1 MEIRVAETAGFCFGV
16 NRAVDMLY
24 KMIDEGKKV
33 CTLGP
38 IIHNPQ
44 VIEDLE
50 KRGVKAVSS
59 PCQVPE
65 GYEVVIRAHGVTKQ
79 VIAELQER
87 NIPYTDATCPFV
99 LKIHKIIKEQTHK
112 DDIVLIAGDGQHP
125 EVCGFR
131 SHCKGESYTFKNQQ
145 ELLEIIE
152 NNSDL
157 ENKRIFL
164 LAQTTF
170 SVKEWKKCLKIIE
183 KLYTNSIYFDTIC
196 SATQRRQD
204 EADHL
209 SRWADVMLV
218 IGGTFSSNTVK
229 LKNVCSENAR
239 TYLLERAEDLQ
250 PIDFSGCQKLGI
262 TAGASTPARIIKE
275 VKVIMTENFNEMQ
288 TNKSKETQDQELFLA
303 AVDSMDN
310 TSTSQNVVG
319 VVVSIAPNE
328 IQVDI
333 GRKYAGFIP
342 RDEYSNDPTA
352 DPMQELKVGDKL
364 NLTIMSTNDSE
375 GTMKLSKRIYDRKA
389 SWQTILDAKENE
401 TVLEAVVAEAV
412 KGGVIVYPMG
422 SRVFIPASLTGVA
435 RDEELDVLLKKNVKF
450 RVIDIDER
458 RRRVIGSIRSVANE
472 ERKAAAEAFWATAEE
487 GKTYTGTV
495 RSLTNYGAFVDLG
508 GVEGM
513 IHISELSWS
522 KIKHP
527 SEIVNVGDTVEVY
540 IKAIETKDDEKKK
553 ISLGY
558 KKIEDDPWQIFTGKF
573 QVGDIADVEIQGL
586 ATFGAF
592 AKIIDD
598 IKGLIHISQ
607 IADRHIAS
615 PKEVLSIGDVVK
627 AKITE
632 IDYDRKRVSLSIRA
646 LIEKDENVEV
656 EEAAAYAPAE
666 EETVEEA
673 VEAAIEAAEQAVAAE
688 DAE

>member
-1 MEIRVAETAGFCFGV
+1 MEIRVAKTAGFCFGV

-24 KMIDEGKKV
+24 KIVDEGRAV

-50 KRGVKAVSS
+50 SRGVKAVDSVS
-59 PCQVPE
+59 QVPE
-65 GYEVVIRAHGVTKQ
+65 NYEVVIRAHGVTKEVMQ
-79 VIAELQER
+79 QLNDRGIR
-87 NIPYTDATCPFV
+87 YTDATCPYV
-99 LKIHKIIKEQTHK
+99 LKIHKIIKEQTTK
-112 DDIVLIAGDGQHP
+112 DDIILIAGDGNHP

-131 SHCKGESYTFKNQQ
+131 SHCKGESYTFKTAE
-145 ELLEIIE
+145 ELQSILEANSSKENRRII
-152 NNSDL
+152 
-157 ENKRIFL
+157 L

-170 SVKEWKKCLKIIE
+170 SVKEWKKSLKIIE
-183 KLYTNSIYFDTIC
+183 KLCTNSIYFDTIC
-196 SATQRRQD
+196 RATQERQD
-204 EADHL
+204 EAEHL
-209 SRWADVMLV
+209 SKWADVMLV
-218 IGGTFSSNTVK
+218 IGGAFSSNTVK
-229 LKNVCSENAR
+229 LKNVSSENTR
-239 TYLLERAEDLQ
+239 TYLIERVQDLQ
-250 PIDFSGCQKLGI
+250 PIDFSGCSKIGI

-352 DPMQELKVGDKL
+352 DPMQELKIGDKL
-364 NLTIMSTNDSE
+364 NLTIMSTNDNE

-389 SWQTILDAKENE
+389 SWQTILDAKEND
-401 TVLEAVVAEAV
+401 TVLEAVVSEVV
-412 KGGVIVYPMG
+412 KGGVIAYPMG
-422 SRVFIPASLTGVA
+422 SRVFIPASLTGLA
-435 RDEELDVLLKKNVKF
+435 RNEELDVLLKQKVQF
-450 RVIDIDER
+450 RIIDIDDR
-458 RRRVIGSIRSVANE
+458 RRRVIGSIRSVTAE
-472 ERKAAAEAFWATAEE
+472 ARKAAADAFWATAEE

-495 RSLTNYGAFVDLG
+495 KSLTSYGAFVDLG

-513 IHISELSWS
+513 IHISELAWT

-527 SEIVNVGDTVEVY
+527 SEIVNVGDSVEVY
-540 IKAIETKDDEKKK
+540 IKAIEVKDDEKKK

-558 KKIEDDPWQIFTGKF
+558 KKIEDDPWQIFTSKYA
-573 QVGDIADVEIQGL
+573 VGDVADVEIQGL

-592 AKIIDD
+592 AKIVDD
-598 IKGLIHISQ
+598 VKGLIHISQ

-615 PKEVLSIGDVVK
+615 PKEVLSIGDIVK

-646 LIEKDENVEV
+646 LIEKDENTEV
-656 EEAAAYAPAE
+656 EGIEEYAPAA

-673 VEAAIEAAEQAVAAE
+673 VEAAIEAAA

>member
-1 MEIRVAETAGFCFGV
+1 MEIRVAKTAGFCFGV
-16 NRAVDMLY
+16 NRAVNMLY
-24 KMIDEGKKV
+24 KMIDEGKNV

-50 KRGVKAVSS
+50 KRGVMAVSTPS
-59 PCQVPE
+59 EVPQ

-79 VIAELQER
+79 VLTELEER
-87 NIPYTDATCPFV
+87 GIKYTDATCPYV
-99 LKIHKIIKEQTHK
+99 LKIHKIIKEKTQK
-112 DDIVLIAGDGQHP
+112 DDIILIAGDGNHP

-131 SHCKGESYTFKNQQ
+131 SHCKGESYTFKTTE
-145 ELLEIIE
+145 ELQSIL
-152 NNSDL
+152 NSISK
-157 ENKRIFL
+157 EEHRRKIL

-170 SVKEWKKCLKIIE
+170 SVKEWKKSLKIIE
-183 KLYTNSIYFDTIC
+183 KLCTNSIYFDTIC
-196 SATQRRQD
+196 RATQERQD
-204 EADHL
+204 EAEHL
-209 SRWADVMLV
+209 SQWADVMLV
-218 IGGTFSSNTVK
+218 IGGAFSSNTVK
-229 LKNVCSENAR
+229 LKNVSAQNTK
-239 TYLLERAEDLQ
+239 TYLIERVEDLK
-250 PIDFSGCQKLGI
+250 IDNFIGAEKIGI

-352 DPMQELKVGDKL
+352 DPMQELKIGDKL

-401 TVLEAVVAEAV
+401 TVMEAVVAEAV
-412 KGGVIVYPMG
+412 KGGVIAYPMG
-422 SRVFIPASLTGVA
+422 SRVFIPASLTGLA
-435 RDEELDVLLKKNVKF
+435 RNEDLSTLVKQKVQF
-450 RVIDIDER
+450 RIIDIDER
-458 RRRVIGSIRSVANE
+458 RRRVIGSIRSVVAE
-472 ERKAAAEAFWATAEE
+472 QRKAAADAFWATAEE

-495 RSLTNYGAFVDLG
+495 KSLTSYGAFVDLG

-540 IKAIETKDDEKKK
+540 IKSIETKDDEKKK

-558 KKIEDDPWQIFTGKF
+558 KKIEDDPWQIFTSKYS
-573 QVGDIADVEIQGL
+573 VGDVTDVEIQGL

-598 IKGLIHISQ
+598 VKGLIHISQ

-646 LIEKDENVEV
+646 LIEKDENTDVENYD
-656 EEAAAYAPAE
+656 EYAPAA

-673 VEAAIEAAEQAVAAE
+673 VEAAIEAT

>member
-16 NRAVDMLY
+16 NRAVSILY
-24 KMIDEGKKV
+24 KKIDEGTKV

-50 KRGVKAVSS
+50 KKGVRIIDRPGDA
-59 PCQVPE
+59 PE
-65 GYEVVIRAHGVTKQ
+65 GYEVVIRAHGVDCRTEQ
-79 VIAELQER
+79 ELDER
-87 NIPYTDATCPFV
+87 GINYTDATCPYV
-99 LKIHKIIKEQTHK
+99 LKIHRIIKEETTK
-112 DDIVLIAGDGQHP
+112 DDIVLIAGDGAHP

-131 SHCKGESYTFKNQQ
+131 SHCKGESYTFKNEE
-145 ELLEIIE
+145 ELLEILKNNPHIE
-152 NNSDL
+152 
-157 ENKRIFL
+157 EKPVIFV
-164 LAQTTF
+164 AQTTF
-170 SVKEWKKCLKIIE
+170 SVKEWKKCSKIIG
-183 KLYTNSIYFDTIC
+183 KLCTKAIYFDTIC
-196 SATQRRQD
+196 RATQERQR
-204 EADHL
+204 EAAEL
-209 SRWADVMLV
+209 SRWADLMIV
-218 IGGTFSSNTVK
+218 IGGCFSSNTVK
-229 LKNVCSENAR
+229 LKNVCSENCR
-239 TYLLERAEDLQ
+239 TYLVERAEDLQ
-250 PIDFSGCQKLGI
+250 EIDFGSCEKIGI

-275 VKVIMTENFNEMQ
+275 VEVIMTENFSETQ
-288 TNKSKETQDQELFLA
+288 NKSKETQDQELFLA

-352 DPMQELKVGDKL
+352 DPTQELKIGDKL

-389 SWQTILDAKENE
+389 SWQTILDAKEND
-401 TVLEAVVAEAV
+401 TVMEGVVSEVV

-422 SRVFIPASLTGVA
+422 SRVFIPASLTGLSKN
-435 RDEELDVLLKKNVKF
+435 EELDSLLKKTVRF
-450 RVIDIDER
+450 RIIDVEER
-458 RRRVIGSIRSVANE
+458 RRRVIGSIRSVLNE
-472 ERKAAAEAFWATAEE
+472 ERKALADAFWATAEE

-495 RSLTNYGAFVDLG
+495 KSLTSYGAFVDLG

-540 IKAIETKDDEKKK
+540 IKSIEEKEDGKKK

-558 KKIEDDPWQIFTGKF
+558 KKVEDDPWEIFKRDFT
-573 QVGDIADVEIQGL
+573 VDDVCDVEIVGL

-598 IKGLIHISQ
+598 VKGLIHISQ

-632 IDYDRKRVSLSIRA
+632 IDYERKRVSLSIRA
-646 LIEKDENVEV
+646 LIEKDENVSV
-656 EEAAAYAPAE
+656 EDMQAYSTDEPTA
-666 EETVEEA
+666 EEA
-673 VEAAIEAAEQAVAAE
+673 VEAAVEAAE

>member
-16 NRAVDMLY
+16 DRAVNILY
-24 KMIDEGKKV
+24 KMIEEGKKV

-50 KRGVKAVSS
+50 GKGVKIISDVSD
-59 PCQVPE
+59 VPD

-79 VIAELQER
+79 TIESLDKSGVK
-87 NIPYTDATCPFV
+87 YTDATCPYV
-99 LKIHKIIKEQTHK
+99 LKIHRIIKDQTNEN
-112 DDIVLIAGDGQHP
+112 DIVLIAGDGEHP
-125 EVCGFR
+125 EVKGFS
-131 SHCKGESYTFKNQQ
+131 SHCKGEYYTFKNEE
-145 ELLEIIE
+145 ELQGIL
-152 NNSDL
+152 SDNDNF
-157 ENKRIFL
+157 ENKQIYF

-170 SVKEWKKCLKIIE
+170 SVKEWKKCIKIIQ
-183 KLYTNSIYFDTIC
+183 KVCTNPISFDTIC
-196 SATQRRQD
+196 RATQERQD
-204 EADHL
+204 EAGEL
-209 SRWADVMLV
+209 SKWADTMLV
-218 IGGTFSSNTVK
+218 IGGNFSSNTVK
-229 LKNVCSENAR
+229 LRNVCEENTK
-239 TYLLERAEDLQ
+239 TYLIERVEDLQ
-250 PIDFSGCQKLGI
+250 PIDFTGCKKLGI

-375 GTMKLSKRIYDRKA
+375 GTMKLSKRIYDRKS
-389 SWQTILDAKENE
+389 SWQNILNAKDSEE
-401 TVLEAVVAEAV
+401 VLEAVVAEVV

-435 RDEELDVLLKKNVKF
+435 RGEELDVLLKKSVKF
-450 RVIDIDER
+450 RIIDIDDR
-458 RRRVIGSIRSVANE
+458 KRRVIGSIRSVANE
-472 ERKAAAEAFWATAEE
+472 ERKAAADAFWATAEE

-513 IHISELSWS
+513 IHISELAWT

-540 IKAIETKDDEKKK
+540 IKAIEVKDDEKKK

-558 KKIEDDPWQIFTGKF
+558 KKIEDDPWQIFTSKYA
-573 QVGDIADVEIQGL
+573 VGDIADVEIQGL

-592 AKIIDD
+592 AKIIED

-615 PKEVLSIGDVVK
+615 PKEVLTIGDVVK

-646 LIEKDENVEV
+646 LIEKDENTEV
-656 EEAAAYAPAE
+656 ENIEEYAPAAE
-666 EETVEEA
+666 ATVEEA
-673 VEAAIEAAEQAVAAE
+673 VEAAIEAT

>member
-16 NRAVDMLY
+16 NRAVNILY

-44 VIEDLE
+44 VIEDMQE
-50 KRGVKAVSS
+50 KSVRIISDVSE
-59 PCQVPE
+59 VPE

-79 VIAELQER
+79 TIESLEKTGVIF
-87 NIPYTDATCPFV
+87 TDATCPYV
-99 LKIHKIIKEQTHK
+99 LKIHRIIKEQTNEN
-112 DDIVLIAGDGQHP
+112 DIVLIAGDGEHP
-125 EVCGFR
+125 EVRGFS
-131 SHCKGESYTFKNQQ
+131 SHCKGKYYTFKNAD
-145 ELLEIIE
+145 ELQLILD
-152 NNSDL
+152 NNDNF
-157 ENKRIFL
+157 ENKGICF

-170 SVKEWKKCLKIIE
+170 SVKEWKKCLKIIQ
-183 KLYTNSIYFDTIC
+183 KVCTNPIYFDTIC
-196 SATQRRQD
+196 RATQERQD
-204 EADHL
+204 EAGLL
-209 SRWADVMLV
+209 SKWADIMLV
-218 IGGTFSSNTVK
+218 IGGNFSSNTVK
-229 LKNVCSENAR
+229 LKNVCEENTE
-239 TYLLERAEDLQ
+239 TYLIERVEDLQ
-250 PIDFSGCQKLGI
+250 PVDFSGCKKLGI

-364 NLTIMSTNDSE
+364 NLTIMSTNDNE

-389 SWQTILDAKENE
+389 SWQNILNAKDSEE
-401 TVLEAVVAEAV
+401 IMEAVVAEVV

-435 RDEELDVLLKKNVKF
+435 RGEELDVLLKKSVKF
-450 RVIDIDER
+450 RIIDIDDR
-458 RRRVIGSIRSVANE
+458 KRRVIGSIRSVANE
-472 ERKAAAEAFWATAEE
+472 ERKAAADAFWATAEE

-513 IHISELSWS
+513 IHISELAWT

-540 IKAIETKDDEKKK
+540 IKAIEVKDDEKKK

-558 KKIEDDPWQIFTGKF
+558 KKIEDDPWQIFTSKYA
-573 QVGDIADVEIQGL
+573 VGDIADVEIQGL

-592 AKIIDD
+592 AKIVEDV
-598 IKGLIHISQ
+598 KGLIHISQ

-615 PKEVLSIGDVVK
+615 PKEVLTIGDVVK

-646 LIEKDENVEV
+646 LIEKDENTEV
-656 EEAAAYAPAE
+656 EGLEEYAPAAE
-666 EETVEEA
+666 ATVEEA
-673 VEAAIEAAEQAVAAE
+673 VEAAIEAA

>member
-1 MEIRVAETAGFCFGV
+1 MEIRVAKTAGFCFGV
-16 NRAVDMLY
+16 NRAVNMLY
-24 KMIDEGKKV
+24 KMIDEGKNV

-50 KRGVKAVSS
+50 KRGVMAVSTPS
-59 PCQVPE
+59 EVPQ

-79 VIAELQER
+79 VLTELEER
-87 NIPYTDATCPFV
+87 GIKYTDATCPYV
-99 LKIHKIIKEQTHK
+99 LKIHKIIKEKTQK
-112 DDIVLIAGDGQHP
+112 DDIILIAGDGNHP

-131 SHCKGESYTFKNQQ
+131 SHCKGESYTFKTTE
-145 ELLEIIE
+145 ELQGIL
-152 NNSDL
+152 NSISK
-157 ENKRIFL
+157 EEHRRKIL

-170 SVKEWKKCLKIIE
+170 SVKEWKKSLKIIE
-183 KLYTNSIYFDTIC
+183 KLCTNSIYFDTIC
-196 SATQRRQD
+196 RATQERQD
-204 EADHL
+204 EAEHL
-209 SRWADVMLV
+209 SQWADVMLV
-218 IGGTFSSNTVK
+218 IGGAFSSNTVK
-229 LKNVCSENAR
+229 LKNVSAQNTK
-239 TYLLERAEDLQ
+239 TYLIERVEDLK
-250 PIDFSGCQKLGI
+250 IDNFIGAEKIGI

-352 DPMQELKVGDKL
+352 DPMQELKIGDKL

-401 TVLEAVVAEAV
+401 TVMEAVVAEAV
-412 KGGVIVYPMG
+412 KGGVIAYPMG
-422 SRVFIPASLTGVA
+422 SRVFIPASLTGLA
-435 RDEELDVLLKKNVKF
+435 RNEDLSTLVKQKVQF
-450 RVIDIDER
+450 RIIDIDER
-458 RRRVIGSIRSVANE
+458 RRRVIGSIRSVVAE
-472 ERKAAAEAFWATAEE
+472 QRKAAADAFWATAEE

-495 RSLTNYGAFVDLG
+495 KSLTSYGAFVDLG

-540 IKAIETKDDEKKK
+540 IKSIETKDDEKKK

-558 KKIEDDPWQIFTGKF
+558 KKIEDDPWQIFTSKYS
-573 QVGDIADVEIQGL
+573 VGDVTDVEIQGL

-598 IKGLIHISQ
+598 VKGLIHISQ

-646 LIEKDENVEV
+646 LIEKDENTDVENYD
-656 EEAAAYAPAE
+656 EYAPAA

-673 VEAAIEAAEQAVAAE
+673 VEAAIEAT

>member
-24 KMIDEGKKV
+24 NMISEGRKV

-50 KRGVKAVSS
+50 GRGVKAVAS
-59 PCQVPE
+59 PSEVPE
-65 GYEVVIRAHGVTKQ
+65 GYEVVIRAHGVTKET
-79 VIAELQER
+79 ISELRER
-87 NIPYTDATCPFV
+87 KIPFTDATCPYV
-99 LKIHKIIKEQTHK
+99 LKIHKIIKQQTNE
-112 DDIVLIAGDGQHP
+112 DDIVLIAGDGNHP
-125 EVCGFR
+125 EVCGIR
-131 SHCKGESYTFKNQQ
+131 SHCKGKSYTFKTAP
-145 ELLEIIE
+145 ELEKILTS
-152 NNSDL
+152 NSVF
-157 ENKRIFL
+157 ENKRIIL

-170 SVKEWKKCLKIIE
+170 SVKEWKKSLKIIE
-183 KLYTNSIYFDTIC
+183 KLCTNSIYFDTIC
-196 SATQRRQD
+196 RATQERQD
-204 EADHL
+204 EAEHL

-229 LKNVCSENAR
+229 LKNVCSENTK
-239 TYLLERAEDLQ
+239 TYLIERVEDLQ
-250 PIDFSGCQKLGI
+250 PVDFSGCEKIGI

-288 TNKSKETQDQELFLA
+288 TNKSKETQDQELFLT

-310 TSTSQNVVG
+310 TSTSQNVIG

-352 DPMQELKVGDKL
+352 DPMQELKIGDKL
-364 NLTIMSTNDSE
+364 NLTIMSTNDNE

-389 SWQTILDAKENE
+389 SWQTILDAKENG

-412 KGGVIVYPMG
+412 KGGVIAYPMG
-422 SRVFIPASLTGVA
+422 SRVFIPASHTGLA
-435 RDEELDVLLKKNVKF
+435 RNEDLDVLVKKTVQF
-450 RVIDIDER
+450 RIIDIDDR
-458 RRRVIGSIRSVANE
+458 RRRVIGSIRSVTAE
-472 ERKAAAEAFWATAEE
+472 ARKAAAEAFWATAEE

-495 RSLTNYGAFVDLG
+495 KSLTSYGAFVDLG

-540 IKAIETKDDEKKK
+540 IKAIEVKDDEKKK

-558 KKIEDDPWQIFTGKF
+558 KKIEDDPWQIFTSKYA
-573 QVGDIADVEIQGL
+573 VGDIADVEIQGL

-598 IKGLIHISQ
+598 VKGLIHISQ

-646 LIEKDENVEV
+646 LIEKDENTEV
-656 EEAAAYAPAE
+656 ESYEEYAPAA

-673 VEAAIEAAEQAVAAE
+673 VEAAIEAAA

>member
-1 MEIRVAETAGFCFGV
+1 MEIKIAETAGFCFGV

-24 KMIDEGKKV
+24 KIVDQGRKV

-50 KRGVKAVSS
+50 NRGVKAVSAPS
-59 PCQVPE
+59 DVPP
-65 GYEVVIRAHGVTKQ
+65 GYEVVIRAHGVTKETMS
-79 VIAELQER
+79 ELEER
-87 NIPYTDATCPFV
+87 KIPYTDATCPYV
-99 LKIHKIIKEQTHK
+99 LKIHKIIKQQTNE
-112 DDIVLIAGDGQHP
+112 DDIVLIAGDGNHP

-131 SHCKGESYTFKNQQ
+131 SHCKGESYTFKSAI
-145 ELLEIIE
+145 ELEEILST
-152 NNSDL
+152 NSNFA
-157 ENKRIFL
+157 NKRIIL

-170 SVKEWKKCLKIIE
+170 SVKEWKKSLKIIE
-183 KLYTNSIYFDTIC
+183 KLCTNSIYFDTIC
-196 SATQRRQD
+196 RATQERQD
-204 EADHL
+204 EAEHL
-209 SRWADVMLV
+209 SQWADIMLV

-229 LKNVCSENAR
+229 LKNVCNENTK
-239 TYLLERAEDLQ
+239 TYLIERVEDLQ
-250 PIDFSGCQKLGI
+250 PINFSGCEKIGI

-352 DPMQELKVGDKL
+352 DPMQELKIGDKL

-401 TVLEAVVAEAV
+401 TVLEAVVSEAV
-412 KGGVIVYPMG
+412 KGGVIAYPMG
-422 SRVFIPASLTGVA
+422 SRVFIPASLTGLA
-435 RDEELDVLLKKNVKF
+435 RNEELDVLVKQKVQF
-450 RVIDIDER
+450 RIIDIDER
-458 RRRVIGSIRSVANE
+458 RRRVIGSIRSVVAE
-472 ERKAAAEAFWATAEE
+472 QRKAAAEAFWATAEE

-495 RSLTNYGAFVDLG
+495 KSLTSYGAFVDLG

-540 IKAIETKDDEKKK
+540 IKAIEVKDDEKKK

-558 KKIEDDPWQIFTGKF
+558 KKIEDDPWQIFTSKYA
-573 QVGDIADVEIQGL
+573 VGDIADVEIQGL

-592 AKIIDD
+592 AKIVDD
-598 IKGLIHISQ
+598 VKGLIHISQ

-646 LIEKDENVEV
+646 LIEKDENTEV
-656 EEAAAYAPAE
+656 ESFEEYAPAA

-673 VEAAIEAAEQAVAAE
+673 VEAAIEAAA

>member
-1 MEIRVAETAGFCFGV
+1 MEIRVAKTAGFCFGV
-16 NRAVDMLY
+16 NRAVNMLY
-24 KMIDEGKKV
+24 KMIDEGKNV

-50 KRGVKAVSS
+50 KRGVMAVSTPS
-59 PCQVPE
+59 EVPQ

-79 VIAELQER
+79 VLTELEER
-87 NIPYTDATCPFV
+87 GIKYTDATCPYV
-99 LKIHKIIKEQTHK
+99 LKIHKIIKEKTQK
-112 DDIVLIAGDGQHP
+112 DDIILIAGDGNHP

-131 SHCKGESYTFKNQQ
+131 SHCKGESYTFKTTE
-145 ELLEIIE
+145 ELQGIL
-152 NNSDL
+152 NSISKG
-157 ENKRIFL
+157 EHRRKIL

-170 SVKEWKKCLKIIE
+170 SVKEWKKSLKIIE
-183 KLYTNSIYFDTIC
+183 KLCTNSIYFDTIC
-196 SATQRRQD
+196 RATQERQD
-204 EADHL
+204 EAEHL
-209 SRWADVMLV
+209 SQWADVMLV
-218 IGGTFSSNTVK
+218 IGGAFSSNTVK
-229 LKNVCSENAR
+229 LKNVSAQNTK
-239 TYLLERAEDLQ
+239 TYLIERVEDLK
-250 PIDFSGCQKLGI
+250 IDNFIGAEKIGI

-352 DPMQELKVGDKL
+352 DPMQELKIGDKL

-401 TVLEAVVAEAV
+401 TVMEAVVAEAV
-412 KGGVIVYPMG
+412 KGGVIAYPMG
-422 SRVFIPASLTGVA
+422 SRVFIPASLTGLA
-435 RDEELDVLLKKNVKF
+435 RNEDLSTLVKQKVQF
-450 RVIDIDER
+450 RIIDIDER
-458 RRRVIGSIRSVANE
+458 RRRVIGSIRSVVAE
-472 ERKAAAEAFWATAEE
+472 QRKAAADAFWATAEE

-495 RSLTNYGAFVDLG
+495 KSLTSYGAFVDLG

-540 IKAIETKDDEKKK
+540 IKSIETKDDEKKK

-558 KKIEDDPWQIFTGKF
+558 KKIEDDPWQIFTSKYS
-573 QVGDIADVEIQGL
+573 VGDVTDVEIQGL

-598 IKGLIHISQ
+598 VKGLIHISQ

-646 LIEKDENVEV
+646 LIEKDENTDVENYD
-656 EEAAAYAPAE
+656 EYAPAA

-673 VEAAIEAAEQAVAAE
+673 VEAAIEAT

>member
-1 MEIRVAETAGFCFGV
+1 MEIRIAKTAGFCFGV
-16 NRAVDMLY
+16 NRAVNMLY
-24 KMIDEGKKV
+24 KMIDEGRKV

-50 KRGVKAVSS
+50 SRGVKAVAS
-59 PCQVPE
+59 PEEVPK

-79 VIAELQER
+79 VLLSLQQL
-87 NIPYTDATCPFV
+87 NIPFTDATCPYV
-99 LKIHKIIKEQTHK
+99 LKIHKIIKEKTQS
-112 DDIVLIAGDGQHP
+112 DDIVLIAGDGNHP

-131 SHCKGESYTFKNQQ
+131 SHCKGESYAFKTAQ
-145 ELLEIIE
+145 ELE
-152 NNSDL
+152 NILKSISDR
-157 ENKRIFL
+157 EDKRKIL

-170 SVKEWKKCLKIIE
+170 SVNEWKKSLKIIE
-183 KLYTNSIYFDTIC
+183 KLCTNSIYFDTIC
-196 SATQRRQD
+196 KATQERQD
-204 EADHL
+204 EAEHL
-209 SRWADVMLV
+209 SKWADVMFV
-218 IGGTFSSNTVK
+218 IGGAFSSNTVK
-229 LKNVCSENAR
+229 LKNVSAQNAK
-239 TYLLERAEDLQ
+239 TFLIERAEEL
-250 PIDFSGCQKLGI
+250 KLDDYIGAEKIGI

-352 DPMQELKVGDKL
+352 DPMQELKIGDKI
-364 NLTIMSTNDSE
+364 NLTIMSTNDNE

-401 TVLEAVVAEAV
+401 TVMEAVVAEAV
-412 KGGVIVYPMG
+412 KGGVIAYPMG
-422 SRVFIPASLTGVA
+422 TRVFIPASLTGLA
-435 RDEELDVLLKKNVKF
+435 RNEDLSVLVKQKVQF
-450 RVIDIDER
+450 RIIDIDER
-458 RRRVIGSIRSVANE
+458 RRRVIGSIRSVVAE
-472 ERKAAAEAFWATAEE
+472 QRKAAADAFWATAEE

-495 RSLTNYGAFVDLG
+495 KSLTSYGAFVDLG

-540 IKAIETKDDEKKK
+540 IKSIETKDDEKKK

-558 KKIEDDPWQIFTGKF
+558 KKIEDDPWQIFTSKYS
-573 QVGDIADVEIQGL
+573 VGDVTDVEIQGL

-598 IKGLIHISQ
+598 VKGLIHISQ

-646 LIEKDENVEV
+646 LIEKDENTDVENYDD
-656 EEAAAYAPAE
+656 YAPAA

-673 VEAAIEAAEQAVAAE
+673 VEAAIEAA

>member
-1 MEIRVAETAGFCFGV
+1 MEIKIAETAGFCFGV

-24 KMIDEGKKV
+24 KMIEEGRSV

-44 VIEDLE
+44 VIEDLQS
-50 KRGVKAVSS
+50 KGVKAVSS
-59 PCQVPE
+59 PEEVPK
-65 GYEVVIRAHGVTKQ
+65 GYEVVIRAHGVTKETLS
-79 VIAELQER
+79 ELQER
-87 NIPYTDATCPFV
+87 NIKFNDATCPKQ
-99 LKIHKIIKEQTHK
+99 LKIHKIINQQTNEN
-112 DDIVLIAGDGQHP
+112 DIVIIAGDGNHP

-131 SHCKGESYTFKNQQ
+131 SHCKGESYTFKTSG
-145 ELLEIIE
+145 ELEEILKA
-152 NNSDL
+152 NSNFA
-157 ENKRIFL
+157 NKRKIL

-170 SVKEWKKCLKIIE
+170 SVKEWKKSLKITE
-183 KLYTNSIYFDTIC
+183 KLCTNSIYFDTIC
-196 SATQRRQD
+196 RATQERQD
-204 EADHL
+204 EAEHL

-218 IGGTFSSNTVK
+218 IGGAFSSNTVK
-229 LKNVCSENAR
+229 LKNVCSENAM
-239 TYLLERAEDLQ
+239 TYLIERAEDLKGT
-250 PIDFSGCQKLGI
+250 DFSAAEKIGI

-352 DPMQELKVGDKL
+352 DPMQELKVGDSL
-364 NLTIMSTNDSE
+364 NLTIMSTNDNE

-401 TVLEAVVAEAV
+401 TVMEAVVSEVV
-412 KGGVIVYPMG
+412 KGGVIAYPMG
-422 SRVFIPASLTGVA
+422 SRVFIPASLTGLG
-435 RDEELDVLLKKNVKF
+435 RNEELDVLLKQKVKF
-450 RVIDIDER
+450 RIIDIDDR
-458 RRRVIGSIRSVANE
+458 RRRVIGSIRSVTNE
-472 ERKAAAEAFWATAEE
+472 ERKALAEAFWATAEE

-495 RSLTNYGAFVDLG
+495 KSLTSYGAFVDLG

-513 IHISELSWS
+513 IHISELSWT

-540 IKAIETKDDEKKK
+540 IKAIEVKDDEKKK

-558 KKIEDDPWQIFTGKF
+558 KKIEDDPWQIFTSKYS
-573 QVGDIADVEIQGL
+573 VGDIADVEIQGL

-592 AKIIDD
+592 AKIVEDV
-598 IKGLIHISQ
+598 KGLIHISQ

-646 LIEKDENVEV
+646 LIEKDENTQVEGL
-656 EEAAAYAPAE
+656 EEYAPEA

-673 VEAAIEAAEQAVAAE
+673 IEAAIEAAEETA